1 MTDVDA
7 KKDEIEEVKKD
18 YEGENENNEDEETKI
33 PENGSGDNNG
43 SAKSPTESSAGGED
57 EEKMDQE
64 CHQHCCHLCQE
75 NDTFIF
81 TQNVCRKL
89 CILGSKS
96 LIQNTQFLR
105 TSNAFSGNPFGNH
118 GYIH

>member
-1 MTDVDA
+1 MNIWSKTMTDVDA

-75 NDTFIF
+75 NDSFIF
-81 TQNVCRKL
+81 T
-89 CILGSKS
+89 
-96 LIQNTQFLR
+96 
-105 TSNAFSGNPFGNH
+105 
-118 GYIH
+118 